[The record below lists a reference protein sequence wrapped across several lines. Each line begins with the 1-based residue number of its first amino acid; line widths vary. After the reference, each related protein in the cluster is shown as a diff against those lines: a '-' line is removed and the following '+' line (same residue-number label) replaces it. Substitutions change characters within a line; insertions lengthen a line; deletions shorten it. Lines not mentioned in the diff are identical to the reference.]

1 MTHNIYN
8 LLESESEGE
17 VDRLAVV
24 EHRSLQAVKGKERSL
39 FSFFFPMSK
48 TSGCHRQRR
57 VTFYS
62 FFNYKMIIG
71 LSRLSQAEK
80 NHFLLFF
87 FKLQKHKQCGTWFK
101 SSRLSQA

>member
-24 EHRSLQAVKGKERSL
+24 EHRSLQARRQRTVT
-39 FSFFFPMSK
+39 FFILVSK